1 MYSDKTQKVHVS
13 LTKQVN
19 VLKTED
25 NNHVMFDGIEEV
37 QSISKLEFKEV
48 SIPLERVL
56 VELRN
61 GRCIGQ
67 FYCTDPYRRKKGSH
81 PSHDWRGTS
90 WIGVD
95 IDDSDVDPK
104 TMHNELRWTPTFTMT
119 TQSHWKGD
127 HTNRYRLFYFFR
139 PDIENYEGLK
149 MVADRIAG
157 DVRRVLQRHND
168 DPKKV
173 FDDKTKDKSR
183 FYYGNPYDS
192 QVETSWN
199 VYAPSEI
206 HEDYTNTC
214 SARSSKTDKSSK
226 ERGKRAEKALNPKKW
241 KELQNYC
248 HDTKSYWSIIKR
260 FSPYYPLRFE
270 TEVEHKDDGC
280 SFTIPPENYMYLQFR
295 WEKNAS
301 GKGSRI
307 KKWHDG
313 ERRRAM
319 LPTQLKLLAYLNG
332 CKLKVDEFVFN
343 AIYLFHLAY
352 ANSHIN
358 GKKCFGDDFIQ
369 PWWVMEKAREIYQ
382 LSKREIDSFVRNEM
396 KKDGPQCAFLVNR
409 TEAEKRGMTLKQLL
423 GEARSQYA
431 KFQWKKRIEVL
442 VPFINNGYTN
452 SQLADKLK
460 ELRGEEFTPETIG
473 QHVAKFRKYRCEEGE
488 KDGFENGKV
497 LEISDLGSKNALF
510 YENIH
515 FPDNFS
521 TSQQPSSHV
530 DPTASLTPSTPS
542 TPTFAASTATT
553 ASAPSIVT
561 DIMGG
566 ILTRTDQI
574 AVANEAR
581 FRDVKQRTKQ
591 FVELYNPLL
600 TDKENRVVVTTTMG
614 ISDRQYYNLKKVH
627 VSKASIGG
635 ASSI

>member
-13 LTKQVN
+13 LTKQAN

-81 PSHDWRGTS
+81 PSYDWRGTS

-104 TMHNELRWTPTFTMT
+104 TIHNELRWTPTFTMT

-157 DVRRVLQRHND
+157 DVRRVLQKYND
-168 DPKKV
+168 NPKKV

-192 QVETSWN
+192 QVETSWT

-206 HEDYTNTC
+206 HEGYSDTC
-214 SARSSKTDKSSK
+214 STRFSKSDKSGK
-226 ERGKRAEKALNPKKW
+226 ERGKRSEKALNPKKW

-452 SQLADKLK
+452 PQLADKLK

-473 QHVAKFRKYRCEEGE
+473 QHVAKFREYRYMEG
-488 KDGFENGKV
+488 DR
-497 LEISDLGSKNALF
+497 
-510 YENIH
+510 
-515 FPDNFS
+515 
-521 TSQQPSSHV
+521 
-530 DPTASLTPSTPS
+530 
-542 TPTFAASTATT
+542 ASTATT
-553 ASAPSIVT
+553 ASAPSGSSTIL
-561 DIMGG
+561 GG
-566 ILTRTDQI
+566 ISTRTDQI
-574 AVANEAR
+574 GVNGSRMREANEAR
-581 FRDVKQRTKQ
+581 LLDAKQKRIV
-591 FVELYNPLL
+591 FAELYNPMLK
-600 TDKENRVVVTTTMG
+600 DKENLELITTVTG
-614 ISDRQYYNLKKVH
+614 ISKSLYYDLKKVMI
-627 VSKASIGG
+627 SRRAT
-635 ASSI
+635 SSARQGIRCYVIDKIPNVQHWCCLRV

>member
-1 MYSDKTQKVHVS
+1 MFSDKTQKVHVA
-13 LTKQVN
+13 LTKQAN

-25 NNHVMFDGIEEV
+25 NNHVMFDGIDEI

-48 SIPLERVL
+48 FIPLERVL

-119 TQSHWKGD
+119 TQSHLKPGRK
-127 HTNRYRLFYFFR
+127 NRYRLFYFFH

-149 MVADRIAG
+149 KVADRIAG
-157 DVRRVLQRHND
+157 DVRRVLQNYHD

-183 FYYGNPYDS
+183 FYYGNPYDC
-192 QVETSWN
+192 QVEKSWT

-206 HEDYTNTC
+206 YEGYTNTC
-214 SARSSKTDKSSK
+214 SERSSKSDKSGK
-226 ERGKRAEKALNPKKW
+226 ERSKRSEKALNPKMW
-241 KELQNYC
+241 NELQNYC

-270 TEVEHKDDGC
+270 TEVEHKDDGY

-295 WEKNAS
+295 WERNAS
-301 GKGSRI
+301 GKSSRI

-332 CKLKVDEFVFN
+332 CKLKIDEFVYN
-343 AIYLFHLAY
+343 AIYLFYLAY
-352 ANSHIN
+352 ANSHID

-382 LSKREIDSFVRNEM
+382 LSKREIDSFVKNEM

-431 KFQWKKRIEVL
+431 KYQWKKRIEVL
-442 VPFINNGYTN
+442 VPYINNGYTN
-452 SQLADKLK
+452 QQLADKLK
-460 ELRGEEFTPETIG
+460 EIRGEEFKPGTIG
-473 QHVAKFRKYRCEEGE
+473 SHVAQYRDYRVKQEV
-488 KDGFENGKV
+488 KNENGYGNALKMN
-497 LEISDLGSKNALF
+497 LEIPENEDFTRKNCANF
-510 YENIH
+510 DFSCENN
-515 FPDNFS
+515 DFS
-521 TSQQPSSHV
+521 GVPVPELSVADPASSA
-530 DPTASLTPSTPS
+530 PFLTPRPC
-542 TPTFAASTATT
+542 
-553 ASAPSIVT
+553 
-561 DIMGG
+561 IMGG
-566 ILTRTDQI
+566 ILSSTHQI
-574 AVANEAR
+574 AVANDAR
-581 FRDVKQRTKQ
+581 MKDADRRRKRFGK
-591 FVELYNPLL
+591 LYLQHQSL
-600 TDKENRVVVTTTMG
+600 SDKERKEIIKKEMG
-614 ISDRQYYNLKKVH
+614 ISDRTYYYNKKECEKGLDVL
-627 VSKASIGG
+627 
-635 ASSI
+635 